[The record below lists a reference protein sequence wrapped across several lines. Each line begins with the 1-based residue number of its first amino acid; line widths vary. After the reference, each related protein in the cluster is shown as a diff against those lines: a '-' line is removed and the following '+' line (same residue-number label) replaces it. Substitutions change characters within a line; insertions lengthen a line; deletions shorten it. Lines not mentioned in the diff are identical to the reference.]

1 MILEQKI
8 ESEDII
14 NKKSNI
20 RQLVDILQVDI
31 SGKSSTDVDQKTR
44 KRYET
49 FVTGGIG
56 QSPVTSSLFHTVF
69 DQDHT
74 LQTSN
79 EMLDITIG
87 LYDGS
92 SYVSSASTS
101 TDASGKRIFPNTT
114 LMMREKINIY
124 KQYAQFLLGN
134 SSSSFK
140 TPFESSTASDA
151 IDTAIFINFKRLFV
165 RDGLDKEQLSFK
177 LHREVEDGTSSS
189 NINTNV
195 TSSNLNLSLYSD
207 TGAKSSLRVT
217 HHGGTVASIVDNS
230 NNSVGLVFYEKGIIV
245 LDAEKVFD
253 KDQVISGTINA
264 VTGSAGSS
272 GNNYDSTAGTV
283 TLAQG
288 AKLIP
293 DLWVSGSIDNV
304 LDHICHTR
312 FGRGNSSAFG
322 LINKTSINSTIYF
335 CRVGPNKGNFSSN
348 PTYTD
353 ADGKIRS
360 IQEAGDDP
368 FSYITTIGL
377 YNSKQELIAVA
388 KTSRPIEKNPEV
400 DLTLSVRIDY

>member
-20 RQLVDILQVDI
+20 RQLVDILQIDI
-31 SGKSSTDVDQKTR
+31 AGKNASDIDQNTR
-44 KRYET
+44 KKYET

-79 EMLDITIG
+79 EMLDLTIG
-87 LYDGS
+87 FYDGS
-92 SYVSSASTS
+92 SYVSTASTA
-101 TDASGKRIFPNTT
+101 TDASGKKIFPNTT

-124 KQYAQFLLGN
+124 KQYAQFLLGD
-134 SSSSFK
+134 SSLSFK
-140 TPFESSTASDA
+140 APFESETATDTIDA
-151 IDTAIFINFKRLFV
+151 ALFINFKRLFV

-177 LHREVEDGTSSS
+177 LHKNVEDGASSS
-189 NINTNV
+189 NISTNV
-195 TSSNLNLSLYSD
+195 TSSGLDFSLYSD

-217 HHGGTVASIVDNS
+217 HHGGTVASIVDSS
-230 NNSVGLVFYEKGIIV
+230 NNSVGLVFYEKGILV
-245 LDAEKVFD
+245 LDAEKVFN
-253 KDQVISGTINA
+253 KDQQISGTINA
-264 VTGSAGSS
+264 VTGSTD
-272 GNNYDSTAGTV
+272 NNYDSNAGTV
-283 TLAQG
+283 TLATD

-312 FGRGNSSAFG
+312 FGRANGSAFG
-322 LINKTSINSTIYF
+322 LFNKTNINSTIYF
-335 CRVGPNKGNFSSN
+335 CRIGPNKGNFSSN

-353 ADGKIRS
+353 ANGKIRS

-388 KTSRPIEKNPEV
+388 KTSRPIEKNPEI

>member
-8 ESEDII
+8 NSEDII
-14 NKKSNI
+14 NKKSNV
-20 RQLVDILQVDI
+20 RQLVDILQIDI
-31 SGKSSTDVDQKTR
+31 AGKSSTDVDQKTR
-44 KRYET
+44 KKYET
-49 FVTGGIG
+49 FVTGGTG

-79 EMLDITIG
+79 EMLDITVG

-92 SYVSSASTS
+92 SHVSTASTS
-101 TDASGKRIFPNTT
+101 TDASGKKIFPNTT

-124 KQYAQFLLGN
+124 KQYSQFLLGD
-134 SSSSFK
+134 SSLSFK
-140 TPFESSTASDA
+140 APYESSTASDS
-151 IDTAIFINFKRLFV
+151 IDAAVFINFKRLFV

-177 LHREVEDGTSSS
+177 LHKNVEDSSS
-189 NINTNV
+189 ADNIDTNV
-195 TSSNLNLSLYSD
+195 TAAGLNLTLYSD

-217 HHGGTVASIVDNS
+217 HHGGTVASIVDDTNT
-230 NNSVGLVFYEKGIIV
+230 SVGLVFYEKGILV
-245 LDAEKVFD
+245 LDAEKVFNE
-253 KDQVISGTINA
+253 DQVINGTINA
-264 VTGSAGSS
+264 VTGSNA
-272 GNNYDSTAGTV
+272 NNYNSTNGTV
-283 TLAQG
+283 TLPSA

-293 DLWVSGSIDNV
+293 DLWISGSIDNV

-312 FGRGNSSAFG
+312 FGRDTKSAFG
-322 LINKTSINSTIYF
+322 LINKTSINSTLYF

-353 ADGKIRS
+353 ANGKIRS

>member
-14 NKKSNI
+14 SRKSNI
-20 RQLVDILQVDI
+20 KQLVDILQIDI
-31 SGKSSTDVDQKTR
+31 AGKNASDVDQKTR
-44 KRYET
+44 KKYET

-79 EMLDITIG
+79 EMLDLTIG
-87 LYDGS
+87 FYDGS
-92 SYVSSASTS
+92 SYVSTASTA
-101 TDASGKRIFPNTT
+101 TDASGKKIFPNTT

-124 KQYAQFLLGN
+124 KQYAQFLLGD
-134 SSSSFK
+134 SSLSFK
-140 TPFESSTASDA
+140 APFESESDTDT
-151 IDTAIFINFKRLFV
+151 IDAAFFINFKRLFV

-177 LHREVEDGTSSS
+177 LHKNVEDGSS
-189 NINTNV
+189 NSNIDTNV
-195 TSSNLNLSLYSD
+195 TSAGLDFSLYSD

-230 NNSVGLVFYEKGIIV
+230 NNSVGLVFYEKGILV

-253 KDQVISGTINA
+253 KDQQISGTINA

-283 TLAQG
+283 TLAAD

-312 FGRGNSSAFG
+312 FGRANGSSFG
-322 LINKTSINSTIYF
+322 LFNKTNINSTIYF
-335 CRVGPNKGNFSSN
+335 CRIGPKKGNFSSN

-353 ADGKIRS
+353 ANGKIRS

-388 KTSRPIEKNPEV
+388 KTSRPIEKNPEI